1 MSPRFH
7 KVLVANRGEIA
18 CRILRTARS
27 EGYATVAVYSDAD
40 ADALHVA
47 MADEAV
53 YIGKA
58 PAGESYLNTEAII
71 AAAKTSHADAIHPG
85 YGFLSENAD
94 FAAACAAEDL
104 TFIGPPPS
112 VIAAMGN
119 KAEAKGIMTDAEV
132 PCVPGYDGAD
142 QEDATLLA
150 EMERV
155 GFPVLLKAVA
165 GGGGRGMRVV
175 RQPSEAPA
183 ALASARTEAQ
193 SAFGC
198 GALLIERFLEKV
210 RHVEVQILADAHG
223 QCIHLGERDCSVQR
237 RYQKVIEESPSP
249 AVDEALRAEMGA
261 VAVRAAQ
268 ATGYVNAGT
277 VEFLLDQDGHFYFL
291 EINTRLQVEHPVTE
305 LVTGLDLV
313 ALQLAIAQGDPLPVL
328 QEDVVLAGHAMELR
342 LYAEDPVAD
351 FTPQTGTILQWRPP
365 EGQDIRTDHGLRDG
379 YTITPYYDAMLAK
392 IIAWGTTREESRTR
406 LLHALRKTTLLGVP
420 TNRAWLDSL
429 LQHQTFVEGGHGNN
443 FVANLGAPVESQETD
458 LLTLLVAATLLIERD
473 AENVSPSQKGW
484 SSTGSVT
491 VPLKLWH
498 DGAHAWL
505 HVRVWGNTYAL
516 TQEDRT
522 HTLEVITMTDDT
534 ITFTQEGRR
543 VSAPYAFEDS
553 NVYLSVHQQV
563 AHLRD
568 DTYAPPEEVIPGGD
582 GILKAPMVG
591 QVVELHVAVGDPVA
605 AGDVLVVLEAMK
617 MVNALVAP
625 FSGTVTSLG
634 VAKGDRVDPGQV
646 VLELAPLESE
656 ATP

>member
-1 MSPRFH
+1 MSRRFH

-40 ADALHVA
+40 ADALHVTV
-47 MADEAV
+47 ADEAID
-53 YIGKA
+53 IGGA
-58 PAGESYLNTEAII
+58 PAGESYLNTAALI
-71 AAAKTSHADAIHPG
+71 AAAKGSGADAIHPG

-94 FAAACAAEDL
+94 FAAACADADL
-104 TFIGPPPS
+104 LFIGPPPS

-119 KAEAKGIMTDAEV
+119 KAEAKGLMADAGV

-142 QEDATLLA
+142 QDDATLLA

-175 RQPSEAPA
+175 HQPSEAPS
-183 ALASARTEAQ
+183 ALADARTEAQ

-198 GALLIERFLEKV
+198 GDLLIERFLEKV

-277 VEFLLDQDGHFYFL
+277 VEFLLDQEGHFYFL
-291 EINTRLQVEHPVTE
+291 EMNTRLQVEHPVTE

-313 ALQLAIAQGDPLPVL
+313 ALQLAIAQGDPLPL
-328 QEDVVLAGHAMELR
+328 AQEDVMLTGHAMELR
-342 LYAEDPVAD
+342 LYAEDPATD
-351 FTPQTGTILQWRPP
+351 FAPQTGKILHWQLP
-365 EGQDIRTDHGLRDG
+365 EGADIRIDHGLRNG

-392 IIAWGTTREESRTR
+392 IVAWGTTREESRAR
-406 LLHALRKTTLLGVP
+406 ILHALRHTTLLGIP
-420 TNRAWLDSL
+420 TNQAWLESL
-429 LQHQTFVEGGHGNN
+429 LQHEQFAAGSHGND
-443 FVANLGAPVESQETD
+443 FVANLGAPVESLDTD
-458 LLTLLVAATLLIERD
+458 PLTLLVAAAVLIERD
-473 AENVSPSQKGW
+473 AASVPPSQKGW
-484 SSTGSVT
+484 SSTGNST

-498 DGAHAWL
+498 DNAHTWL
-505 HVRVWGNTYAL
+505 HVSVSGSTYAL
-516 TQEDRT
+516 TQEDRAYT
-522 HTLEVITMTDDT
+522 IEVITMTDDA
-534 ITFTQEGRR
+534 ITFTHEGHRL
-543 VSAPYAFEDS
+543 SAPYALDDS
-553 NVYLSVHQQV
+553 NVYLSVQQQV

-591 QVVELHVAVGDPVA
+591 QVVELHVAVGDTVA

-625 FSGTVTSLG
+625 FAGTVTSLR

-646 VLELAPLESE
+646 VLELDPLERE
-656 ATP
+656 DTP